1 MLSTSP
7 RHPPH
12 PNANGHDERH
22 YDSSYSYSV
31 RRTVLV
37 LVLDSPTINKP
48 IFDHEKL
55 HVYRVAIVALHSRI
69 RLRSRF
75 VVISGTSETNG
86 CEQRSPSR

>member
-7 RHPPH
+7 R
-12 PNANGHDERH
+12 NGHDERH

-55 HVYRVAIVALHSRI
+55 HVYRLAIDYVA
-69 RLRSRF
+69 F
-75 VVISGTSETNG
+75 T
-86 CEQRSPSR
+86 